1 VEDRGAGTQDPRPV
15 LCAEAMGGPGEV
27 DLARCRTNRS
37 VSTSLRLRLAAARRV
52 NRALVEELR
61 KQRLEVRHQ
70 RDRLQATVQEVLQ
83 WRTAARPAPEGCRH
97 RGPGLAA
104 LPDTEWLLRVHDQ
117 YVTTRRPSL
126 RAELLAAYDG
136 FALGLARRFPSRREA
151 PEDLAQVAR
160 IGLLKALDRFDPAWG
175 RPFTAFARAT
185 IVGELKR
192 HVRDCTWSMRVPRSL
207 QEQYLVVVR
216 ALDDL
221 TQELGRSPRIPD
233 VAARAGLTDEQVL
246 EAMELGGAQ
255 RPLSLDIPVGEGDGR
270 LLDPGGEDGAYGA
283 VEGRVLIGT
292 LFARLSERERQVLQM
307 RFGDEL
313 TQAEIA
319 KHIGVSQMYVSRLL
333 GRTLAR
339 LRAWAN

>member
-1 VEDRGAGTQDPRPV
+1 VVLWVDPV
-15 LCAEAMGGPGEV
+15 DGPDWIEV
-27 DLARCRTNRS
+27 ARCRTDRVALATSALGQRLTVVRQRNR
-37 VSTSLRLRLAAARRV
+37 TLRA
-52 NRALVEELR
+52 ELR
-61 KQRLEVRHQ
+61 RQRLQLRRQ
-70 RDRLQATVQEVLQ
+70 RDRLRVAVEEAVRRRVAVRPAPGTCLY
-83 WRTAARPAPEGCRH
+83 RGARPAPRPETDRLTWLH
-97 RGPGLAA
+97 
-104 LPDTEWLLRVHDQ
+104 TE
-117 YVTTRRPSL
+117 YATTRRPAL

-136 FALGLARRFPSRREA
+136 FALGLARRFPSRREG
-151 PEDLAQVAR
+151 PEDLGQVAR

-207 QEQYLVVVR
+207 QEHYLVVVR
-216 ALDDL
+216 ALDEL
-221 TQELGRSPRIPD
+221 TQELGRSPRIAE
-233 VAARAGLTDEQVL
+233 VAARAGLSEEQVL

-255 RPLSLDIPVGEGDGR
+255 RPLSLDVPVGEGDGR
-270 LLDPGGEDGAYGA
+270 LLEPGGEDGAYGA
-283 VEGRVLIGT
+283 VEGRALIDT

-333 GRTLAR
+333 TRTLVR
-339 LRAWAN
+339 LRARAN